1 MDHRAL
7 AEELLS
13 PPFERPGFV
22 APRYDGRGIA
32 NVPAAILR
40 AFGVTDTHPGL
51 DEAALPPALLDGVR
65 RIVCLIVDALGYRQL
80 LDELAG
86 QPNLFLG
93 ELIGR
98 HGVLGYILYLQEL
111 GAVSEM
117 IRLGPYAGPWSY
129 MEAGVD
135 SAAFQPAPSLYT

>member
-32 NVPAAILR
+32 NVPATILR

-80 LDELAG
+80 LDELAR
-86 QPNLFLG
+86 QPRLFLG

-98 HGVLGYILYLQEL
+98 QGGSFAPLTSTFPSTTTNATTTLNT
-111 GAVSEM
+111 GA
-117 IRLGPYAGPWSY
+117 
-129 MEAGVD
+129 
-135 SAAFQPAPSLYT
+135 